1 MNLRKKLV
9 SGSLTA
15 SLLVSLLAISAGTAI
30 AATASPVTTTVV
42 PNGTATALP
51 LATVTATAPTDIP
64 AGTLTLTLPAGFAWA
79 ATGTIATVETGGTL
93 TVADGAV
100 TLGGTTAT
108 FAVSGTAVTGSTIA
122 FSSPTVKT
130 STSGASGNV
139 VLSGLSSPGSVV
151 VAKLQALYGPYGST
165 VVYYASATHVLAD
178 GTSSILLTFVGGV
191 PSAGN
196 ALTIAT
202 SAGRFTGSSG
212 LTISP
217 APTYPTTS
225 LSGITA
231 VAAGATITLQ
241 SATTAGNANVSV
253 QITPTGGVAATDS
266 ITTFHFTAKGGIG
279 DGDHS
284 GRDRDRGM
292 GHGARKVGFFL
303 DPAYTCPTGAQP
315 VSGAP
320 TFGFAILNTTG
331 HGKHKAGQGMLN
343 VHVVLKGALPNATYD
358 IWVNQDPGGP
368 PNGCPLGVATKA
380 SAVHTNA
387 KGNGTG
393 HVKVT
398 ILSGAQR
405 FWVSVT
411 SPSGGSVLRT
421 RAAVLNL
428 KHHH

>member
-1 MNLRKKLV
+1 MNLLKKLA

-15 SLLVSLLAISAGTAI
+15 SLLAALLAVSAGTAI

-108 FAVSGTAVTGSTIA
+108 FAASGTAVAGSTIA

-151 VAKLQALYGPYGST
+151 VAKLQALYGPFGST
-165 VVYYASATHVLAD
+165 VVYYASATHVPAD

-191 PSAGN
+191 PAAGN
-196 ALTIAT
+196 ALTLAT

-253 QITPTGGVAATDS
+253 QITPAVGVAVTDS

-331 HGKHKAGQGMLN
+331 HGKLN
-343 VHVVLKGALPNATYD
+343 VNVVLKGALPNATYD
-358 IWVNQDPGGP
+358 IWVNQDPGA
-368 PNGCPLGVATKA
+368 CPLGAATKA
-380 SAVHTNA
+380 LAIHTNA

-393 HVKVT
+393 HVNKVA
-398 ILSGAQR
+398 IVSGATR
-405 FWVSVT
+405 FWVSAT

>member
-1 MNLRKKLV
+1 MNLLKKLA
-9 SGSLTA
+9 SGSLAA
-15 SLLVSLLAISAGTAI
+15 SLLVSLLAVSAGTAI
-30 AATASPVTTTVV
+30 AATASPATTTVV

-93 TVADGAV
+93 AVTDGAV

-108 FAVSGTAVTGSTIA
+108 FAASGTAIAGSTIA

-165 VVYYASATHVLAD
+165 IVYYASATHVPAD
-178 GTSSILLTFVGGV
+178 GTSSILLTFVGGAGV

-196 ALTIAT
+196 ALTITT
-202 SAGRFTGSSG
+202 SAGSFTGSSG

-225 LSGITA
+225 LGGITA

-253 QITPTGGVAATDS
+253 QITPTGGAATTDS

-320 TFGFAILNTTG
+320 TFGFAILSTTG
-331 HGKHKAGQGMLN
+331 HRKLN
-343 VHVVLKGALPNATYD
+343 VNVVLKGALPNATYD
-358 IWVNQDPGGP
+358 IWVNQDPGA
-368 PNGCPLGVATKA
+368 CPLGAATKA
-380 SAVHTNA
+380 LAIHTNA

-393 HVKVT
+393 HVNKVA
-398 ILSGAQR
+398 IVSGATH
-405 FWVSVT
+405 FWVSAT
-411 SPSGGSVLRT
+411 SGGSVLRT